1 MFRVS
6 GRWLKILIGIVAAV
20 IVLGGVLL
28 AGAARDRAPRRIAQ
42 VPELPPSCSSTTSI

>member
-6 GRWLKILIGIVAAV
+6 GRPLKILVGIVAAV

-28 AGAARDRAPRRIAQ
+28 A
-42 VPELPPSCSSTTSI
+42 VLP